1 MLGEIYLEWLL
12 RARSC
17 VIHQLPCMSQ
27 EVASCPRK
35 GDMGSSFQH
44 PPLHLLL
51 TVWPRVAGMLQGLA
65 ERVFVEVSP
74 QRSEP
79 RVSLSQQLAE
89 DPGSSGMA
97 LG

>member
-1 MLGEIYLEWLL
+1 MAPAGKKLRHSPAALCVSEVLHVLGE
-12 RARSC
+12 
-17 VIHQLPCMSQ
+17 
-27 EVASCPRK
+27 

-44 PPLHLLL
+44 HPLHLLH
-51 TVWPRVAGMLQGLA
+51 TVWLCVAGMLQGPA
-65 ERVFVEVSP
+65 GRVFVGVSP